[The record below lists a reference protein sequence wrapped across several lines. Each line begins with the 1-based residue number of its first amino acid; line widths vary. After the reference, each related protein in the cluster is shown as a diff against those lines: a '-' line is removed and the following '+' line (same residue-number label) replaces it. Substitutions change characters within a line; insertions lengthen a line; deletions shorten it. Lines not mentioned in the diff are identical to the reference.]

1 MRCETDLS
9 RLAPMSAKATPAVNV
24 LKAAGVPHRL
34 LEYDYDPDADAIGM
48 AAAAALGVDPAM
60 LFKTL
65 VADVEGVGL
74 VCTVIPS
81 PARLDLKSLA
91 AAARGKR
98 AALADPKQAERVSGY
113 VIGGISPLGMR
124 RRLACFIDASAG
136 TLDDMIMNGGRRG
149 LQIAAAPADIVRVL
163 GATLAPITVVK

>member
-1 MRCETDLS
+1 
-9 RLAPMSAKATPAVNV
+9 MSAKATPAVNA
-24 LKAAGVPHRL
+24 LKSAGVAHRL

-65 VADVEGVGL
+65 VSDVEGVGL
-74 VCTVIPS
+74 VCAVIPS
-81 PARLDLKSLA
+81 PARLDLKALA
-91 AAARGKR
+91 NAAGGKR
-98 AALADPKQAERVSGY
+98 AALADPKAAERVSGY

-124 RRLACFIDASAG
+124 KRLPTLIDASAG
-136 TLDDMIMNGGRRG
+136 TLAEMIMNGGRRG

-163 GATLAPITVVK
+163 GAKLTPITVNK

>member
-1 MRCETDLS
+1 MATRSHDEEH
-9 RLAPMSAKATPAVNV
+9 RPMSAKATPAVNT
-24 LKAAGVPHRL
+24 LKSAGVAHRL

-65 VADVEGVGL
+65 VSDVEGVGL
-74 VCTVIPS
+74 VCAVIPS
-81 PARLDLKSLA
+81 PARLDLKALA
-91 AAARGKR
+91 SAVGGKR
-98 AALADPKQAERVSGY
+98 AALADPKAAERVSGY

-124 RRLACFIDASAG
+124 KRLPTLIDASAG
-136 TLDDMIMNGGRRG
+136 TLTEVIMNGGRRG

-163 GATLAPITVVK
+163 GAKLAPITVNK